1 MKSLFSKSF
10 LFREKFKKFETRYL
24 ILKSIKY
31 NCNIH
36 PKFRWEASLLL
47 TKLTKTCSQNFI
59 KNRCFLTGRAGG
71 FFRFFRLSRIQ
82 LRRLACNNELFGLRK
97 ATW

>member
-1 MKSLFSKSF
+1 MGILH
-10 LFREKFKKFETRYL
+10 LALKFM
-24 ILKSIKY
+24 KY

-36 PKFRWEASLLL
+36 PKFRWEASLHL
-47 TKLTKTCSQNFI
+47 TKLTKACPQNFI
-59 KNRCFLTGRAGG
+59 KNRYFLTGRAGG
-71 FFRFFRLSRIQ
+71 FLRLSRIQ